1 MGIFDF
7 VLQHQLAGAFN
18 AVAETSTN
26 KEFTAICAESIS
38 KKIWLPNLPAF
49 MVKLLFGEMSMLLL
63 EGVQASHKKLTQA
76 GFTFQ
81 HTDLKEAISSL
92 QVD

>member
-1 MGIFDF
+1 
-7 VLQHQLAGAFN
+7 
-18 AVAETSTN
+18 
-26 KEFTAICAESIS
+26 
-38 KKIWLPNLPAF
+38 LPNLPAF

-63 EGVQASHKKLTQA
+63 EGVQASHEKLTKA